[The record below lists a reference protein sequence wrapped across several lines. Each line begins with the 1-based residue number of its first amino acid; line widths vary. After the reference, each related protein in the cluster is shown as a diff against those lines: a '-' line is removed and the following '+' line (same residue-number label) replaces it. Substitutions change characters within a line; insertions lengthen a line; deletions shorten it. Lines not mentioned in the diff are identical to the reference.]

1 MRIHFRETPWDL
13 YLSVAFAIVM
23 SAILLVF
30 KVGNFLA
37 LPLVL
42 FMPGYVLLAAL
53 FPISV
58 SSRRTGID
66 WIERVV
72 FSIGLS
78 VAVAPLLGLLINS
91 TPYGIRFVSIV
102 TAITLWTCAVGAIAY
117 WRRMGV
123 SPENR
128 LSLTIVLTLPSWEGS
143 SPLDKSLTIAL
154 TASVIVAGGTFAY
167 VVLFSHSPEPFTEFF
182 ILGPD
187 GNASGYPTVLNVSQA
202 GTVIVGI
209 ANHETTTIDFT
220 IRIDLVGV
228 RIIRDPTSGL
238 NETFDVNRSTLAI
251 INVTLSNGQNWTQPY
266 IFRIDV
272 VGLWKAE
279 FSLFRTGDLLH
290 TFRQLHFFV
299 TVQ

>member
-1 MRIHFRETPWDL
+1 MTCPCTM
-13 YLSVAFAIVM
+13 VAA
-23 SAILLVF
+23 
-30 KVGNFLA
+30 
-37 LPLVL
+37 
-42 FMPGYVLLAAL
+42 
-53 FPISV
+53 
-58 SSRRTGID
+58 R
-66 WIERVV
+66 
-72 FSIGLS
+72 
-78 VAVAPLLGLLINS
+78 LLIS
-91 TPYGIRFVSIV
+91 
-102 TAITLWTCAVGAIAY
+102 
-117 WRRMGV
+117 
-123 SPENR
+123 
-128 LSLTIVLTLPSWEGS
+128 
-143 SPLDKSLTIAL
+143 
-154 TASVIVAGGTFAY
+154 ASVIVAGGTFAY

-228 RIIRDPTSGL
+228 RIVRDPTSGL

-251 INVTLSNGQNWTQPY
+251 INVTLSDGQNWTQPY